1 MTAMTTVVSRLCPGD
16 FYDSSRVEV
25 FIGTGP
31 AAEFNGYL
39 GSAWPDRIADPSTI
53 AALPVGREFLNA
65 TTETDFLTALENLAE
80 AWTLS
85 GFGLAESG
93 YADEL
98 ATLDTWW
105 RSDLRVGSSY
115 TFDGARVLYLPVGRP
130 KTDDAENDWRNVT
143 LGRVLSVTRAGGA
156 STLAGRAC
164 DAVDRARRQDPE
176 FDLRPHD
183 VERDTCRREL
193 VHDVAETFGVAQ
205 SAVTVTDDPDR
216 IHGGWRWFRV
226 TITDDGTD
234 YRFTSFSGSG
244 DDLRVLG
251 PCPDC
256 GREVPLADVTDLV
269 SLGRFLGARTD
280 DGHLVACPPE
290 SRYGVGHTSAC
301 PHQSGQFTT
310 PAATSGKA
318 S

>member
-1 MTAMTTVVSRLCPGD
+1 MTSMTTAVSRLCPGD

-31 AAEFNGYL
+31 GAVLCGYL
-39 GSAWPDRIADPSTI
+39 GSAWPDRVADPATV
-53 AALPVGREFLNA
+53 AALPVGREFLTA
-65 TTETDFLTALENLAE
+65 ATETDFLTALDNLAE

-85 GFGLAESG
+85 GFGLAVSG
-93 YADEL
+93 CDDEL
-98 ATLDTWW
+98 ATLDKWW
-105 RSDLRVGSSY
+105 RSGLRVGSSY
-115 TFDGARVLYLPVGRP
+115 TFDGGRVLYLPEGRP
-130 KTDDAENDWRNVT
+130 SIDDAENDWRNVT
-143 LGRVLSVTRAGGA
+143 LSRVLSATRATGA

-193 VHDVAETFGVAQ
+193 VRDVAEIFGVGQ
-205 SAVTVTDDPDR
+205 SAVAVTDDPDR

-226 TITDDGTD
+226 TITDDGAD
-234 YRFTSFSGSG
+234 YRFTSFSGRG

-269 SLGRFLGARTD
+269 SLGRVLGARTG
-280 DGHLVACPPE
+280 GHLVACPPE

-301 PHQSGQFTT
+301 PHQTGQFTKPT
-310 PAATSGKA
+310 ATSEKA

>member
-1 MTAMTTVVSRLCPGD
+1 MTSMTTVVSRLRPGD
-16 FYDSSRVEV
+16 FYDSSRAEV

-31 AAEFNGYL
+31 EAVLCGYL
-39 GSAWPDRIADPSTI
+39 GSAWPDRVADPATV
-53 AALPVGREFLNA
+53 AALPVGREFLTA
-65 TTETDFLTALENLAE
+65 TTEPDFLIALDNLAE

-85 GFGLAESG
+85 GFGLAVSG
-93 YADEL
+93 CDDEL
-98 ATLDTWW
+98 GTLDKWW
-105 RSDLRVGSSY
+105 RSDLLVGSSY
-115 TFDGARVLYLPVGRP
+115 TFDGGRVLYLPEGRP
-130 KTDDAENDWRNVT
+130 SIDDAENDWQNIT
-143 LGRVLSVTRAGGA
+143 LGRVPSAARAGGA

-183 VERDTCRREL
+183 FERDTCRREL
-193 VHDVAETFGVAQ
+193 VRDVAETFGVVQ

-234 YRFTSFSGSG
+234 YRFTSFSGRG
-244 DDLRVLG
+244 DALRVLG

-256 GREVPLADVTDLV
+256 GREVPLADVIDLV
-269 SLGRFLGARTD
+269 SLGRVLGART

-301 PHQSGQFTT
+301 PRQTGQFTKPT
-310 PAATSGKA
+310 ATRERA